1 MLLLGIW
8 AITKQRD
15 IGLSM
20 PQNGWADVTVSL
32 PLARPGFVIAQALD
46 NQKQRT

>member
-20 PQNGWADVTVSL
+20 PQNGCAGVTVRLRFGKTSV
-32 PLARPGFVIAQALD
+32 VIAQALD

>member
-20 PQNGWADVTVSL
+20 PQNGWPGVTVRVL
-32 PLARPGFVIAQALD
+32 LARPGVVV
-46 NQKQRT
+46 T